1 MFNPVWKI
9 HRILLLKIIH
19 LLTFSLLILY
29 TYILISSFMNIC
41 VPHPHTEPCNRELPG
56 NTFGICQKDAT
67 KNNKYFKGEWKFL
80 VLAK

>member
-1 MFNPVWKI
+1 
-9 HRILLLKIIH
+9 
-19 LLTFSLLILY
+19 
-29 TYILISSFMNIC
+29 MNIC